1 MIGFTLDGG
10 FAEFLAAPEA
20 NLVSIP
26 DDVSFDTA
34 ATLACSGM
42 TAVHAVRRAGIGLG
56 DLVVVNG
63 IGGVGLMV
71 INVATL
77 AGASVV
83 AIGDH
88 HDKLRMAEDAGA
100 STTLLV
106 EDDYSDLGPR
116 LHEMS
121 IGQPIAV
128 FETVGSAQSIQ
139 AGIRLLAA
147 DGSFVQ
153 IGYTSDHI
161 DIHPSLLIRNEL
173 RIISSAAGSK
183 RDLETAIALAGAG
196 RLHART
202 TLVSGLGGLRP
213 TLQAMRERRTLG
225 RSVIVFEDRES
236 D

>member
-1 MIGFTLDGG
+1 
-10 FAEFLAAPEA
+10 
-20 NLVSIP
+20 
-26 DDVSFDTA
+26 
-34 ATLACSGM
+34 
-42 TAVHAVRRAGIGLG
+42 
-56 DLVVVNG
+56 
-63 IGGVGLMV
+63 
-71 INVATL
+71 
-77 AGASVV
+77 
-83 AIGDH
+83 
-88 HDKLRMAEDAGA
+88 
-100 STTLLV
+100 V